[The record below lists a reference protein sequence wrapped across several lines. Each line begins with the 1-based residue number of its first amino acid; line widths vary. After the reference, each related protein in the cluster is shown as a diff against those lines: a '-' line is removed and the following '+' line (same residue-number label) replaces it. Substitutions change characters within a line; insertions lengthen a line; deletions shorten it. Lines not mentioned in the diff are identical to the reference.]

1 MTENSFAFRLK
12 ELLEHHKLTLQ
23 AVGTALGIS
32 RTAVHKWT
40 RGGEIDY
47 DNLRKLADFLKVN
60 WIWLRYGEE
69 ALQSVQHAEVVELP
83 MTDLRRRYT
92 AEIMESEMRMKLAQ
106 EGARI
111 VTWEW
116 NLVSDEVTYSPNVE
130 DVYGWPVRHNE
141 DFWVHVAPED
151 AMQMHAMYTRAVA
164 SGTRCECD
172 FRITR
177 PDGSQRWIASRATV
191 LQDSAGRSVKMV
203 GISMDVTKRKVAEA
217 ELRQSEERFRTIFE
231 LAWGALAYIEPDG
244 TWSRVNGSF
253 CELLGYTEQELYGMT
268 FQQLTHPDD
277 LPGNLVLLE
286 RMLAGEID
294 RYEVEKRVRH
304 KDGRY
309 IWVRARTS
317 LQRHADGQPEHLI
330 SVFEDITA
338 ERDEHE
344 RLQAHI
350 AGLQARLN

>member
-1 MTENSFAFRLK
+1 MMVLIDLIICVWSVLRIRDP
-12 ELLEHHKLTLQ
+12 Q
-23 AVGTALGIS
+23 ALFG
-32 RTAVHKWT
+32 R
-40 RGGEIDY
+40 Y
-47 DNLRKLADFLKVN
+47 DA
-60 WIWLRYGEE
+60 
-69 ALQSVQHAEVVELP
+69 
-83 MTDLRRRYT
+83 
-92 AEIMESEMRMKLAQ
+92 
-106 EGARI
+106 
-111 VTWEW
+111 
-116 NLVSDEVTYSPNVE
+116 
-130 DVYGWPVRHNE
+130 
-141 DFWVHVAPED
+141 
-151 AMQMHAMYTRAVA
+151 
-164 SGTRCECD
+164 
-172 FRITR
+172 
-177 PDGSQRWIASRATV
+177 
-191 LQDSAGRSVKMV
+191 AGRLLFSTWQIYALMHGATPLIAIFLV
-203 GISMDVTKRKVAEA
+203 
-217 ELRQSEERFRTIFE
+217 FE

-294 RYEVEKRVRH
+294 RYELEKRVRH